1 MADTRRCPW
10 LASLVLLVALL
21 WAACTHS
28 KPVGV
33 RAGTEGSNGFQLFHG
48 LEDVGRA
55 DSIPLLDDA
64 LGGVSLIG
72 LGESVHASGGYHA
85 ARLNLVK
92 YLVTHHGYRVIL
104 LENPVDDTWAGA
116 DYVLRGEGNALM
128 AVHTWYICWQ
138 SVESVQLLEW
148 LRAYNA
154 AHPASPVYFSGFDIR
169 QGDADVRFL
178 QSALRAQPKEPGP
191 ALIRRVLTDCPVPG
205 DAKAFYSLEK
215 EVWDGKRR
223 ISNEEKR
230 ECLGA
235 LDELERYIR
244 ASDSDPARRQEMLWA
259 LVHLNNLRN
268 WLSSMAALGT
278 GTPRAADTERDRG
291 LARNVRLL
299 PEALTGAPAKAI
311 YIAHN
316 LHVAK
321 AVRRLQSS
329 EAGIANFVSMGEILK
344 EEMGEAY
351 RAIGLLAFEV
361 GINWPGLQPS
371 PLWFREGPDTL
382 ESQMNGLAEPY
393 VLLSPRAAPP
403 EIPTEDRSFGTL
415 FREDGPTGD
424 PVSFRGNVGEQFDLV
439 FFLRRS
445 DALVPA
451 SEPPKEPG

>member
-1 MADTRRCPW
+1 M
-10 LASLVLLVALL
+10 
-21 WAACTHS
+21 
-28 KPVGV
+28 
-33 RAGTEGSNGFQLFHG
+33 FHG

-55 DSIPLLDDA
+55 DSIPVLDDA
-64 LGGVSLIG
+64 LRGVSLIG

-104 LENPVDDTWAGA
+104 LETPIDDTRAAA
-116 DYVLRGEGNALM
+116 DYVTRGEGSAPT
-128 AVHTWYICWQ
+128 AVHTWYACWQ
-138 SVESVQLLEW
+138 SLESVQLLEW
-148 LRAYNA
+148 LRAYNV
-154 AHPASPVYFSGFDIR
+154 AHPSSPVHFSGFDIR

-178 QSALRAQPKEPGP
+178 ESAQRAQPKDAGA
-191 ALIRRVLTDCPVPG
+191 ALFRRALDDCPVPG
-205 DAKAFYSLEK
+205 DARAFFFLEK
-215 EVWDGKRR
+215 EIWDGKRR

-235 LDELERYIR
+235 LDELERYVR
-244 ASDSDPARRQEMLWA
+244 SSKSDPARRQELLWT
-259 LVHLNNLRN
+259 LVHLNNLRS
-268 WLSSMAALGT
+268 WVSSMAALAT
-278 GTPRAADTERDRG
+278 STPRAADTERDRG

-299 PEALTGAPAKAI
+299 PVALTGAPAKAI

-329 EAGIANFVSMGEILK
+329 EAGIANYVTMGEILE

-351 RAIGLLAFEV
+351 RAVGLLAFEV
-361 GINWPGLQPS
+361 GINWPGLQER

-382 ESQMNGLAEPY
+382 ESQLNGLSEPFL
-393 VLLSPRAAPP
+393 LLSPRAAPA

-415 FREDGPTGD
+415 FREDGPTGE
-424 PVSFRGNVGEQFDLV
+424 PVSFRGNVGQQFDLV

-445 DALVPA
+445 EALVPA
-451 SEPPKEPG
+451 SEPPKKPG